1 MPTPVHALAHCS
13 LSPAAVAEFLALPQ
27 QPAPGKEFDALDAA
41 VRARGW
47 SWEHDCLTDAYRT
60 GFGHPLCTEGNTPF
74 GDPAA
79 RRFLAFGELYPLDPD
94 DEDLANMS
102 WLGELVD
109 DWGRAPGWTVQ
120 RPSTVEACVEVLD
133 RAADAVTAHLGAAA
147 ERTVTSDAA
156 VVTGPAMPHRIW
168 RTATQAVIVG
178 PHADNGPY
186 GYLTHLQLA
195 ASPLGLAPELPPAD
209 DTAAL
214 ERWIETHVDW

>member
-27 QPAPGKEFDALDAA
+27 QTSPGEEFDDLDAA

-47 SWEHDCLTDAYRT
+47 SWEHDRLTDACRT
-60 GFGHPLCTEGNTPF
+60 GFGHLLCTEGNTPF
-74 GDPAA
+74 GDPTA

-109 DWGRAPGWTVQ
+109 DWGRAPGWTVR
-120 RPSTVEACVEVLD
+120 RPSTVEACIEVLD
-133 RAADAVTAHLGAAA
+133 RAADAVTTHLGAAA

-168 RTATQAVIVG
+168 RTATHAVIVG

-214 ERWIETHVDW
+214 DRWIETHVDW